1 MWKKDKDTSYF
12 GLWIKVHDIQTAQKA
27 ASKSLI
33 TCGFIIFSYVLNFFL
48 VYFYNSDVYGTNYQE
63 GDFLYLAFIQ
73 LSIVSLFLFLFI
85 RIKQKRFGSIPFIMI
100 WITFEVIFK
109 LFTTGKGIG
118 IAFFLLFFTYNS
130 LKGYLWLKQKQ
141 KLLNQQD
148 DSN

>member
-27 ASKSLI
+27 ASRSLF
-33 TCGFIIFSYVLNFFL
+33 TCGLIIFSYVMNFFL
-48 VYFYNSDVYGTNYQE
+48 LYFLDSDVSGTNYQE
-63 GDFLYLAFIQ
+63 GDFLYLTFIQ

-100 WITFEVIFK
+100 WITFEVIVK

-118 IAFFLLFFTYNS
+118 VGFFLLFFTYNS

-141 KLLNQQD
+141 KLLNQKD
-148 DSN
+148 DGN